1 MRTQSSQHTE
11 EALKGI
17 MMPLDSME
25 EMVICSGRGGGNGA
39 NDGGSDWGDGE
50 GNLAGHGPGEDIS
63 SYVLTGWTLS
73 PCTGGTYYMNGAE
86 YIEGAGGGGGVL
98 INGEGPAAD
107 KHTGEGYGGGASGI
121 SPGGVASNREAVQ
134 GAILLEVEPAQ

>member
-1 MRTQSSQHTE
+1 M
-11 EALKGI
+11 
-17 MMPLDSME
+17 
-25 EMVICSGRGGGNGA
+25 
-39 NDGGSDWGDGE
+39 
-50 GNLAGHGPGEDIS
+50 AGHGTGEDIS
-63 SYVLTGWTLS
+63 SYKLTGWTLS
-73 PCTGGTYYMNGAE
+73 PGTGGTYYMNGAG
-86 YIEGAGGGGGVL
+86 YIEGAGGGVL

>member
-107 KHTGEGYGGGASGI
+107 KHTARDTAAELPASVLEAWR
-121 SPGGVASNREAVQ
+121 PTERRCRE
-134 GAILLEVEPAQ
+134 PSSWR

>member
-1 MRTQSSQHTE
+1 
-11 EALKGI
+11 
-17 MMPLDSME
+17 
-25 EMVICSGRGGGNGA
+25 
-39 NDGGSDWGDGE
+39 
-50 GNLAGHGPGEDIS
+50 
-63 SYVLTGWTLS
+63 
-73 PCTGGTYYMNGAE
+73 MNGTG